1 MNIVQFWVVDTIVK
15 HKTVR
20 PIRLDLDEE
29 ALPDDMLISDGEYN
43 AADDA
48 SFFHDHGSQED
59 DATSISSI
67 KIQHKSATKANLH
80 RTLSDHGSIS
90 DESLY
95 ELRTST
101 NRPN

>member
-15 HKTVR
+15 HNITR
-20 PIRLDLDEE
+20 PIRLNLDEE
-29 ALPDDMLISDGEYN
+29 LPDDMLISDGEYN
-43 AADDA
+43 ADDI
-48 SFFHDHGSQED
+48 SFFHDHGSEEE

-67 KIQHKSATKANLH
+67 KIQHNSATKANLH

-101 NRPN
+101 NRQN